1 MTLEIILAFAGSL
14 VLNAYLVIRLVMVR
28 RDIKKVL
35 SSTDELIQVW
45 DSVSHVIDDM
55 KDETNK

>member
-28 RDIKKVL
+28 RGIKKVL

-55 KDETNK
+55 KEETNK

>member
-35 SSTDELIQVW
+35 SSTEELIQVW

>member
-55 KDETNK
+55 KEETNK